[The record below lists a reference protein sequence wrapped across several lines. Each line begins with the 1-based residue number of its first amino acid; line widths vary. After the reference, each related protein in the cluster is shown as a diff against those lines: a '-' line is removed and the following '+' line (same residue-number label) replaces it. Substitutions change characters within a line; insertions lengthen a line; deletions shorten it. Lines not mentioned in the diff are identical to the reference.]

1 MGRIHSL
8 EHLSCILGLGVGM
21 LAKAPVSL
29 LQEARQGPHSQ
40 LFCPPGSL
48 QGSGSGGSSF
58 SRLQAAPVYAFSSC
72 LVAVYPHVCV
82 CVCVCVCACEMCVLP
97 DCSVRARNAAPR
109 CLPFLGLLRGAG
121 VGRRTVPAREIRRL
135 RPGSRLLQRAM

>member
-8 EHLSCILGLGVGM
+8 EHLRCILGLGVGM

-29 LQEARQGPHSQ
+29 LQEAHQGPHSQ

-48 QGSGSGGSSF
+48 QGSGSRGSSF
-58 SRLQAAPVYAFSSC
+58 SSRLQAAPVYVTHLPFLPAWWLFI
-72 LVAVYPHVCV
+72 HTCV
-82 CVCVCVCACEMCVLP
+82 CVCVCVMCVLP

-121 VGRRTVPAREIRRL
+121 VGRRPVPAREIRRL

>member
-29 LQEARQGPHSQ
+29 LQEAHQGPHSQ

-48 QGSGSGGSSF
+48 QGSGSRGSSF
-58 SRLQAAPVYAFSSC
+58 SSRLKAAPVYVTHLPFLPAWWLFIHTC
-72 LVAVYPHVCV
+72 VCV
-82 CVCVCVCACEMCVLP
+82 CVCVCV
-97 DCSVRARNAAPR
+97 
-109 CLPFLGLLRGAG
+109 
-121 VGRRTVPAREIRRL
+121 
-135 RPGSRLLQRAM
+135 